1 MGCRKFVRWNETNSS
16 GVVKP
21 YGFRGLTQNFR
32 EDSDQTYEKAFLSI
46 LADSICESIDDTL
59 GKDVLSL
66 LVSKGF
72 LDDMANPR
80 ELDRQLSSVFGN
92 GSLMLERII
101 VKGLYRKLSIPY
113 DSLGFDY
120 SKALDNARNVFFLE
134 ILRE

>member
-1 MGCRKFVRWNETNSS
+1 M
-16 GVVKP
+16 
-21 YGFRGLTQNFR
+21 
-32 EDSDQTYEKAFLSI
+32 
-46 LADSICESIDDTL
+46 

-80 ELDRQLSSVFGN
+80 ELDRQLSTVFGN
-92 GSLMLERII
+92 GSLMLKRII
-101 VKGLYRKLSIPY
+101 VKGLYQKLSIPY

-120 SKALDNARNVFFLE
+120 SKALDNARNVFFVE